1 MHTLLIANELA
12 FGALFYIVFCRC
24 IRCDHT
30 TLAAIRV
37 AFQILGTVAAM
48 GFVAPLMW
56 PHLVNWLGVLLALAI
71 VLVQTVTARYWV
83 AGPPR
88 QFTNSQH

>member
-1 MHTLLIANELA
+1 MSALLIFHEVA
-12 FGALFYIVFCRC
+12 FMALFYTVFCRC

-30 TLAAIRV
+30 TLAAIRL
-37 AFQILGTVAAM
+37 AFQILGSVAAM
-48 GFVAPLMW
+48 GVVAPLMW

-83 AGPPR
+83 SGPPR
-88 QFTNSQH
+88 QFTHSQH